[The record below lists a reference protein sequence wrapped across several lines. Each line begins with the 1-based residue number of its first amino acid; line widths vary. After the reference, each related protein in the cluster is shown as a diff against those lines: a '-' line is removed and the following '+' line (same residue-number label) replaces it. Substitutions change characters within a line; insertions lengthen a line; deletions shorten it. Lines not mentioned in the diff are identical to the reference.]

1 MKIIRK
7 LFLLISFSVFL
18 ISSSFSQDR
27 QIRLVN
33 PLYELRVS
41 NFQISGAS
49 ASDFNSVTF
58 DFMIQH
64 TNLPDS
70 GPFEFSAGQYYL
82 SFNPGVANGG
92 TLSYEII
99 PNSTDFS
106 NPDAMPVSAEIVGTQ
121 LRLTRNV
128 NLGAGN
134 GPIVSSIYPG
144 SRIVKV
150 KFSTTAPAFA
160 YTKLNFTW
168 IDTIVPEPTTA
179 IYAYIGDTSVN
190 ILDDGTLTIDST
202 ENILPVELSNFT
214 ADINQ
219 NNALINWSTASERN
233 NSGFDI
239 ERSEMNDTWTKVG
252 FVQGKGNSTSQNF
265 YLFADRNLNTGKYK
279 YRLKQID
286 YNGNHEYFYLQNEIT
301 IGTPDEFSL
310 NQNYPNPFN
319 PETKIDYRLPDDGNV
334 TLSIYDINGR
344 LISTLING
352 QVSSGYHSVNFN
364 ASDVSSGIYYYKLE
378 FNGNDKSF
386 SKVMK
391 MVVLK

>member
-1 MKIIRK
+1 MKIIIK
-7 LFLLISFSVFL
+7 LFLAVLLTVFFNAA
-18 ISSSFSQDR
+18 SFSQDGP
-27 QIRLVN
+27 IRLVN

-41 NFQISGAS
+41 NFQITGAS
-49 ASDFNSVTF
+49 PSDFNSVTF
-58 DFMIQH
+58 DFMILH
-64 TNLPDS
+64 TNPDDS

-82 SFNPGVANGG
+82 AYNPGVANGG

-106 NPDAMPVSAEIVGTQ
+106 NPDAIPVSAEIVGAQ
-121 LRLTRNV
+121 LRLTRNID
-128 NLGAGN
+128 LGAGN

-144 SRIVKV
+144 SRIVRV

-160 YTKLNFTW
+160 YSKLNFSW
-168 IDTIVPEPTTA
+168 IDTIVPTPTTA
-179 IYAYIGDTSVN
+179 VYAYIGDSSVN
-190 ILDDGTLTIDST
+190 ILDDGTLEIDSS

-214 ADINQ
+214 AEISQ
-219 NNALINWSTASERN
+219 NNALINWSTVSESN
-233 NSGFDI
+233 NSGFEI
-239 ERSEMNDTWTKVG
+239 ERSEQNDVWTKIG

-265 YLFADRNLNTGKYK
+265 YFYADKNLNTGKYK

-301 IGTPDEFSL
+301 IGTPDIVSL

-344 LISTLING
+344 LVSTLLNG
-352 QVSSGYHSVNFN
+352 PVSSGYHSVNFN
-364 ASDVSSGIYYYKLE
+364 AADVSSGIYYYKLE
-378 FNGNDKSF
+378 FSGNDRSF
-386 SKVMK
+386 SRVMK
-391 MVVLK
+391 MIVLK

>member
-1 MKIIRK
+1 MKIIIK
-7 LFLLISFSVFL
+7 LFIIVLLTVICNTA
-18 ISSSFSQDR
+18 SFSQDGP
-27 QIRLVN
+27 IRLVN

-41 NFQISGAS
+41 NFQITGAS
-49 ASDFNSVTF
+49 PSDFNSVTF
-58 DFMIQH
+58 DFMILH
-64 TNLPDS
+64 TNPDDS

-82 SFNPGVANGG
+82 AYNPGVANGG

-106 NPDAMPVSAEIVGTQ
+106 NPDAMPVSADIVGTQ
-121 LRLTRNV
+121 LRLTRNID
-128 NLGAGN
+128 LGAGN

-144 SRIVKV
+144 SRIVRV

-160 YTKLNFTW
+160 YSKLNFTW

-179 IYAYIGDTSVN
+179 IYAYIGDSSVN
-190 ILDDGTLTIDST
+190 ILDDGTLEIDSS
-202 ENILPVELSNFT
+202 ESILPVELSNFT
-214 ADINQ
+214 AETSQ
-219 NNALINWSTASERN
+219 NNALINWSTGSESN

-239 ERSEMNDTWTKVG
+239 ERSEMNDKWTKIG

-265 YLFADRNLNTGKYK
+265 YFYADNNLNTGKYK

-319 PETKIDYRLPDDGNV
+319 PETKIDYRLPDNGNV
-334 TLSIYDINGR
+334 TLSIFDVNGR
-344 LISTLING
+344 LVSTLLNG
-352 QVSSGYHSVNFN
+352 PVSSGYHSVNFN
-364 ASDVSSGIYYYKLE
+364 AADVSSGVYYYKLE
-378 FNGNDKSF
+378 FSGNGKSF

-391 MVVLK
+391 MIVLK